1 MDAPPNDGQHP
12 LPTTAADARREAL
25 TQALLEV
32 LTERRAHSSDTESE
46 ISTFSD
52 WAFCAAQLAEY
63 IETDQQGVGDAQ
75 GAAYSIGGSPP
86 DVEDQHVQ

>member
-63 IETDQQGVGDAQ
+63 IEQTNRELDTLKECITRLEALLR
-75 GAAYSIGGSPP
+75 S
-86 DVEDQHVQ
+86 

>member
-1 MDAPPNDGQHP
+1 MDAPPDDGQHP
-12 LPTTAADARREAL
+12 LPTTAAEARRAAL

-52 WAFCAAQLAEY
+52 WAFRAQLTEY
-63 IETDQQGVGDAQ
+63 IEQTNRELATLKERFTRLEAFLQM
-75 GAAYSIGGSPP
+75 
-86 DVEDQHVQ
+86 